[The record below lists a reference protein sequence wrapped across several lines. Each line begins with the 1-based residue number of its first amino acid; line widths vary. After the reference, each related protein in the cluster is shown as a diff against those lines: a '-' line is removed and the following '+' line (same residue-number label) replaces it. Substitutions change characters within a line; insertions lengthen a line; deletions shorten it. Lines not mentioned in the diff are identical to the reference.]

1 MRVPTLE
8 PRRRFRFRG
17 WIIGAVVVLVVLL
30 FSLRG
35 LAGFYTDYLWFDSVG
50 QGSTWSSLL
59 AARVAPALVFTVV
72 FFVIMFVNLVI
83 ADRLAPKYRSMGPE
97 DELIARYQQVAG
109 PYTMRIRIGVSLFFA
124 LIAGIGVSSQWK
136 QWVLFTHYESFHK
149 VDPQFHKDIGFY
161 VFQLPFLKFISEWL
175 FAGLVIVLIV
185 TAVEHYLNGGIRFQS
200 PFQRVT
206 PQVKAHLSVILAV
219 MALVKTAQYYLGR
232 FELNF
237 STRGVVEGASATDV
251 KAQLPALNLLIFISI
266 GAAAL
271 FLWNIRRRG
280 WVLPI
285 IAVGLWA
292 FVSLVIGTIYPA
304 AYQQFKVGPNEYQA
318 ESKYIDRNIRATR
331 DAFGLDQV
339 APKQFDFTSLKNGLT
354 VDQARTLVDA
364 NSGTIDN
371 ARLWDPNVIRDT
383 YLTLQ
388 NLQTY
393 YQIGDVDVD
402 RYLVD
407 GETRQVLIAARGLNS
422 ADLPSQSFVNRHIV
436 YTHGYGAVASPSN
449 QADPDGNP
457 SFYLRDV
464 PVNGNG
470 IKMQNGP
477 PAQIY
482 FAENLGSYVLTGAKQ
497 AEFDYQQAGATD
509 QFTRYKGKDGV
520 KLSNIVRRAAF
531 ALRFGSL
538 DPLISGQITSNTK
551 LLMERD
557 IRARVTKLAPFLQF
571 DADPYPV
578 VLGNRTVWIMDGY
591 TTTDQ
596 YPYGQSLSGEG
607 SLATS
612 FNYVRNS
619 VKVTVDAYQG
629 TVKFYVFDK
638 TDPIIKSYRS
648 AFPDLFTDGS
658 QMPAAIRAHLRYPE
672 DLFKSQSSIFGRYHV
687 TEPKRF
693 YDGSSKWLVSPDPGS
708 GRVSSDILS
717 EASAAA
723 GTASA
728 TSGSNQPQAATST
741 GARISPYYLNIR
753 LPGQKD
759 PNTHFIVTVP
769 FVPVSSGNSQT
780 RLVSFLTADSDPG
793 QYGKLQLV
801 HHAAGADRAR
811 PGAGEQ
817 RDHPHLGDL
826 DRHHAAEPA
835 GFADHPGQHA
845 ADPGRQFD
853 RLRPSLLRPGP
864 RQRRVSRSSSSSSCS
879 PRTTAPT
886 AHRRCR
892 TASTRCSGARRP
904 SPPATCR
911 RASSPAARAP
921 GPARPRRPRPP
932 PPLQERPRPPPRRP
946 APPSH
951 RRPGAPRTCSTRP
964 PRTCDNAQKALD
976 AGDLGEYQR
985 LVDDARIKVK
995 QAQQEQAGGGGG

>member
-1 MRVPTLE
+1 
-8 PRRRFRFRG
+8 
-17 WIIGAVVVLVVLL
+17 
-30 FSLRG
+30 
-35 LAGFYTDYLWFDSVG
+35 
-50 QGSTWSSLL
+50 
-59 AARVAPALVFTVV
+59 
-72 FFVIMFVNLVI
+72 
-83 ADRLAPKYRSMGPE
+83 
-97 DELIARYQQVAG
+97 
-109 PYTMRIRIGVSLFFA
+109 
-124 LIAGIGVSSQWK
+124 
-136 QWVLFTHYESFHK
+136 
-149 VDPQFHKDIGFY
+149 
-161 VFQLPFLKFISEWL
+161 
-175 FAGLVIVLIV
+175 
-185 TAVEHYLNGGIRFQS
+185 
-200 PFQRVT
+200 
-206 PQVKAHLSVILAV
+206 

-266 GAAAL
+266 GAAGL

-318 ESKYIDRNIRATR
+318 EAKYIDRNIRATR
-331 DAFGLDQV
+331 GAFGLDQV
-339 APKQFDFTSLKNGLT
+339 VPDQFRYTSLKNGLT
-354 VDQARTLVDA
+354 QTEAQTLVDS
-364 NSGTIDN
+364 NSGTINN

-383 YLTLQ
+383 YATLQ

-402 RYLVD
+402 RYLID
-407 GETRQVLIAARGLNS
+407 GKIQQVLIAARGLNS

-449 QADPDGNP
+449 EARPDGNP
-457 SFYLRDV
+457 SFNLQDV
-464 PVNGNG
+464 PVKAKG
-470 IKMQNGP
+470 ITMDSGP
-477 PAQIY
+477 PSEIY
-482 FAENLGSYVLTGAKQ
+482 FAENLSSYVLTGADQSEFNYQKQ
-497 AEFDYQQAGATD
+497 GATD

-520 KLSNIVRRAAF
+520 KLSNFVRRAAF

-538 DPLISGQITSNTK
+538 DPLISSQITSNTK

-578 VLGNRTVWIMDGY
+578 VLGDRTVWIMDGY

-607 SLATS
+607 SLSDS

-629 TVKFYVFDK
+629 TVTFYVFDNK
-638 TDPIIKSYRS
+638 DPIIKAYRE

-658 QMPAAIRAHLRYPE
+658 QMPQAIRAHLRYPE
-672 DLFKSQSSIFGRYHV
+672 DLFKSQSAMFGRYHV

-693 YDGSSKWLVSPDPGS
+693 YDGSAKWLVSPDPGS

-717 EASAAA
+717 QATAAVSN
-723 GTASA
+723 GS
-728 TSGSNQPQAATST
+728 SSSNQPQSASSS

-759 PNTHFIVTVP
+759 PDTHFIVMVP

-793 QYGKLQLV
+793 QYGKLQSFTMPQGQTVEGPVQVNNAIIRTPAISTAITLLNQQGSQILQGSMQLIPV
-801 HHAAGADRAR
+801 GNSLLYVR
-811 PGAGEQ
+811 PFYAQGRGAGSYPLFQ
-817 RDHPHLGDL
+817 FVVVYTQDYGAFCGPTVQDDL
-826 DRHHAAEPA
+826 DQMLGQKSAVTTCNVSSGSQSGGTGSGSVTTTTTPTTTVPGTAA
-835 GFADHPGQHA
+835 
-845 ADPGRQFD
+845 
-853 RLRPSLLRPGP
+853 
-864 RQRRVSRSSSSSSCS
+864 
-879 PRTTAPT
+879 TTVPPT
-886 AHRRCR
+886 
-892 TASTRCSGARRP
+892 TTTI
-904 SPPATCR
+904 PPATGS
-911 RASSPAARAP
+911 AQDLLNQAAAK
-921 GPARPRRPRPP
+921 
-932 PPLQERPRPPPRRP
+932 LDQ
-946 APPSH
+946 
-951 RRPGAPRTCSTRP
+951 
-964 PRTCDNAQKALD
+964 AQAALA
-976 AGDLGEYQR
+976 AGKLGEYQD
-985 LVDDARIKVK
+985 LVDQARVLVK
-995 QAQQEQAGGGGG
+995 QAQQKSG

>member
-17 WIIGAVVVLVVLL
+17 WIIGAVVVFVVLL

-35 LAGFYTDYLWFDSVG
+35 LAGFYTDYLWFDSLG

-136 QWVLFTHYESFHK
+136 QWILFTHYQSFHK

-237 STRGVVEGASATDV
+237 STRGVVEGASYTDV

-266 GAAAL
+266 GAAGL

-304 AYQQFKVGPNEYQA
+304 AVQQFKVGPNEYQT
-318 ESKYIDRNIRATR
+318 EKKYIDRNIRATR
-331 DAFGLDQV
+331 DSFGLDAV
-339 APKQFDFTSLKNGLT
+339 EPTNFNFTSLKTGLST
-354 VDQARTLVDA
+354 AEAQTLVDT
-364 NSGTIDN
+364 NSGTINN

-383 YLTLQ
+383 YSTLQ

-402 RYLVD
+402 RYLID
-407 GETRQVLIAARGLNS
+407 GEVRQVLIAARGLNS

-464 PVNGNG
+464 PVKENG
-470 IKMQNGP
+470 ITMDTGP
-477 PAQIY
+477 PSQIY
-482 FAENLGSYVLTGAKQ
+482 FAENLTSYVLTGAEQ
-497 AEFDYQQAGATD
+497 AEFNYQRAGATD

-520 KLSNIVRRAAF
+520 KLSNFVRRAAF

-557 IRARVTKLAPFLQF
+557 IRARVTKLAPFLQY

-578 VLGNRTVWIMDGY
+578 VLGNRTVWVMDGY

-596 YPYGQSLSGEG
+596 YPYGQTLSGEG
-607 SLATS
+607 SLSKS

-629 TVKFYVFDK
+629 TVTFYVFDK
-638 TDPIIKSYRS
+638 TDPIIKAYEA

-658 QMPAAIRAHLRYPE
+658 RMPAAIRAHLRYPE
-672 DLFKSQSSIFGRYHV
+672 DLFKSQSAMFGRYHV

-708 GRVSSDILS
+708 GQVSSDFV
-717 EASAAA
+717 AAAAAAA
-723 GTASA
+723 GSASA
-728 TSGSNQPQAATST
+728 SSSNQPQAASARAAPASLPTTST
-741 GARISPYYLNIR
+741 
-753 LPGQKD
+753 
-759 PNTHFIVTVP
+759 
-769 FVPVSSGNSQT
+769 SGS
-780 RLVSFLTADSDPG
+780 
-793 QYGKLQLV
+793 
-801 HHAAGADRAR
+801 
-811 PGAGEQ
+811 
-817 RDHPHLGDL
+817 
-826 DRHHAAEPA
+826 
-835 GFADHPGQHA
+835 
-845 ADPGRQFD
+845 PGR
-853 RLRPSLLRPGP
+853 RPTT
-864 RQRRVSRSSSSSSCS
+864 SS
-879 PRTTAPT
+879 
-886 AHRRCR
+886 
-892 TASTRCSGARRP
+892 
-904 SPPATCR
+904 
-911 RASSPAARAP
+911 
-921 GPARPRRPRPP
+921 
-932 PPLQERPRPPPRRP
+932 
-946 APPSH
+946 
-951 RRPGAPRTCSTRP
+951 
-964 PRTCDNAQKALD
+964 
-976 AGDLGEYQR
+976 
-985 LVDDARIKVK
+985 
-995 QAQQEQAGGGGG
+995 

>member
-1 MRVPTLE
+1 M
-8 PRRRFRFRG
+8 
-17 WIIGAVVVLVVLL
+17 LL

-35 LAGFYTDYLWFDSVG
+35 LAGFYTDYLWFDSLG

-124 LIAGIGVSSQWK
+124 LIAGIGVSAQWK
-136 QWVLFTHYESFHK
+136 QWVLFTHYQSFHK

-161 VFQLPFLKFISEWL
+161 VFQLPFLKFIAEWL

-232 FELNF
+232 FELDF
-237 STRGVVEGASATDV
+237 SSRGVVEGASYTDV

-304 AYQQFKVGPNEYQA
+304 AVQQFKVGPNEYQA
-318 ESKYIDRNIRATR
+318 ESKYIARNIRATR
-331 DAFGLDQV
+331 DSFGLTAVQDTKF
-339 APKQFDFTSLKNGLT
+339 PFTSLKSGLT
-354 VDQARTLVDA
+354 QAEAQNVVDT
-364 NSGTIDN
+364 NTGTINN

-383 YLTLQ
+383 YSTLQ

-402 RYLVD
+402 RYLID
-407 GETRQVLIAARGLNS
+407 GEVRQVLIAARGLNS

-449 QADPDGNP
+449 QADPSGNP
-457 SFYLRDV
+457 SFLFRDV
-464 PVNGNG
+464 PVKGNG
-470 IKMQNGP
+470 ITMDSGP
-477 PAQIY
+477 PSQIY

-497 AEFDYQQAGATD
+497 AEFDYQRAGATD
-509 QFTRYKGKDGV
+509 KFTRYKGSDGV
-520 KLSNIVRRAAF
+520 KLSNFVRRAAF

-538 DPLISGQITSNTK
+538 DPLISGQINSNTK

-578 VLGNRTVWIMDGY
+578 VLGNKTLWIMDGY
-591 TTTDQ
+591 TTTDR
-596 YPYGQSLSGEG
+596 YPYAQSLSGEG
-607 SLATS
+607 SLSSA

-619 VKVTVDAYQG
+619 VKVTVDAYNG
-629 TVKFYVFDK
+629 TVTFYVFDK
-638 TDPIIKSYRS
+638 TDPIIKAYRE

-658 QMPAAIRAHLRYPE
+658 QMPTEIRDHLRYPE
-672 DLFKSQSSIFGRYHV
+672 DLFRSQSAMFGRYHV

-693 YDGSSKWLVSPDPGS
+693 YDGSAKWLVSPDPGS
-708 GRVSSDILS
+708 GRVSSDFVAI
-717 EASAAA
+717 ADRRRGPRA
-723 GTASA
+723 GPDRTRSPKRRPRPGSGSIPTTS
-728 TSGSNQPQAATST
+728 TSGCPVRRSSTSSCSSRSCRCRRAT
-741 GARISPYYLNIR
+741 ARR
-753 LPGQKD
+753 
-759 PNTHFIVTVP
+759 
-769 FVPVSSGNSQT
+769 
-780 RLVSFLTADSDPG
+780 RLVSFLAADSDPG
-793 QYGKLQLV
+793 QYGKLQSFAMPQGQTVEGPVQVNNAIIRTPTISTTITLLNQQGSQIIQGSMQLIPIGNSILYV
-801 HHAAGADRAR
+801 RPFYAQGRGQGSYPLFQFVVVYTQDYGAYCGQTVQDDLDQMLGRADPVTACNVSAGASSGGTGSGSPTTTTTTTTPGTDDHHHAAGRAR
-811 PGAGEQ
+811 PS
-817 RDHPHLGDL
+817 R
-826 DRHHAAEPA
+826 RRRAA
-835 GFADHPGQHA
+835 
-845 ADPGRQFD
+845 R
-853 RLRPSLLRPGP
+853 
-864 RQRRVSRSSSSSSCS
+864 RSSS
-879 PRTTAPT
+879 
-886 AHRRCR
+886 
-892 TASTRCSGARRP
+892 TRPRP
-904 SPPATCR
+904 SST
-911 RASSPAARAP
+911 
-921 GPARPRRPRPP
+921 RPRRRS
-932 PPLQERPRPPPRRP
+932 RP
-946 APPSH
+946 ATSASTSAWSTKPAPWSSRPSSSRAGSGFLH
-951 RRPGAPRTCSTRP
+951 RRRHAPR
-964 PRTCDNAQKALD
+964 
-976 AGDLGEYQR
+976 LGIASPG
-985 LVDDARIKVK
+985 LLLWA
-995 QAQQEQAGGGGG
+995 

>member
-1 MRVPTLE
+1 MRVPTVE
-8 PRRRFRFRG
+8 SRRRFRLRS
-17 WIIGAVVVLVVLL
+17 WIIGAAVVFVVLL

-136 QWVLFTHYESFHK
+136 QWVLFTHYVSFGK
-149 VDPQFHKDIGFY
+149 KDPQFHKDIGFY
-161 VFQLPFLKFISEWL
+161 VFQLPFLKFIAEWL

-185 TAVEHYLNGGIRFQS
+185 TAVAHYLNGGIRFQT

-251 KAQLPALNLLIFISI
+251 KAQLPALNLLILVSVA
-266 GAAAL
+266 AAAL
-271 FLWNIRRRG
+271 FLLNIRRRG

-292 FVSLVIGTIYPA
+292 FISLVIGTIYPA

-318 ESKYIDRNIRATR
+318 EAKYIDRNIRATR
-331 DAFGLDQV
+331 TSFGLDQV
-339 APKQFDFTSLKNGLT
+339 QPTDFPFASLDSLPPAAT
-354 VDQARTLVDA
+354 DA
-364 NSGTIDN
+364 VVSSNQGTIDN

-383 YLTLQ
+383 YSTLQ
-388 NLQTY
+388 NFQTY

-402 RYLVD
+402 RYLID
-407 GETRQVLIAARGLNS
+407 GKTRQVLIAARGLNS

-436 YTHGYGAVASPSN
+436 YTHGYGVVASPSN
-449 QADPDGNP
+449 EADSDGSPNW
-457 SFYLRDV
+457 YLRDI
-464 PVNGNG
+464 PTKSLG
-470 IKMQNGP
+470 IDLSNGP
-477 PAQIY
+477 ASQIY
-482 FAENLGSYVLTGAKQ
+482 FAENLTSYILTGAQ
-497 AEFDYQQAGATD
+497 SPEFDYQRTGATD
-509 QFTRYKGKDGV
+509 KFTRYHGSDGV
-520 KLSNIVRRAAF
+520 KLSNFIRKAAF

-538 DPLISGQITSNTK
+538 DPLISGQINSNTK

-578 VLGNRTVWIMDGY
+578 VLKNKTVWVMDGY

-596 YPYGQSLSGEG
+596 YPYAQALSGEG
-607 SLATS
+607 SLSNS

-629 TVKFYVFDK
+629 TVTFYVFDNK
-638 TDPIIKSYRS
+638 DPIIRSYRK

-658 QMPAAIRAHLRYPE
+658 KMPAEIRAHLRYPE
-672 DLFKSQSSIFGRYHV
+672 DLFKSQSTMFGRYHV
-687 TEPKRF
+687 TEPRRF

-708 GRVSSDILS
+708 GPVTSDFGVVASGTGSSS
-717 EASAAA
+717 S
-723 GTASA
+723 
-728 TSGSNQPQAATST
+728 SNQPQAASSS
-741 GARISPYYLNIR
+741 GARIQPYYLYLR
-753 LPGQKD
+753 LPGQK
-759 PNTHFIVTVP
+759 TEHFVVLEP

-780 RLVSFLTADSDPG
+780 RLVSFLSADSDPG
-793 QYGKLQLV
+793 QYGQLQAFNMPNGQSILGPVQVDNEINRTTNISSAITLLNREGSRVIRGSLQLIPV
-801 HHAAGADRAR
+801 GNSIVYVRPFYVRGAGSSGFPKFQFVAVFTQGSPAVCAPTVNGALDQLFGSGQAGAACT
-811 PGAGEQ
+811 PGLANTGGSNTGGGST
-817 RDHPHLGDL
+817 PTTTT
-826 DRHHAAEPA
+826 P
-835 GFADHPGQHA
+835 PTTT
-845 ADPGRQFD
+845 
-853 RLRPSLLRPGP
+853 PSA
-864 RQRRVSRSSSSSSCS
+864 
-879 PRTTAPT
+879 TTTPT
-886 AHRRCR
+886 
-892 TASTRCSGARRP
+892 TV
-904 SPPATCR
+904 
-911 RASSPAARAP
+911 
-921 GPARPRRPRPP
+921 
-932 PPLQERPRPPPRRP
+932 
-946 APPSH
+946 PPSTGS
-951 RRPGAPRTCSTRP
+951 RQDLLNQASQAY
-964 PRTCDNAQKALD
+964 DQAQASLR
-976 AGDLGEYQR
+976 AGDFTKYAQLIEQVGT
-985 LVDDARIKVK
+985 LLK
-995 QAQQEQAGGGGG
+995 QAQAATK

>member
-1 MRVPTLE
+1 MRVPTVE
-8 PRRRFRFRG
+8 PRRRSRFRFRG
-17 WIIGAVVVLVVLL
+17 WIIGIVVVLVVLL

-35 LAGFYTDYLWFDSVG
+35 LAGFYTDYLWFDSLG
-50 QGSTWSSLL
+50 QGTTWSSLL

-83 ADRLAPKYRSMGPE
+83 ADRLAPKYRAMGPE

-109 PYTMRIRIGVSLFFA
+109 PYAMRIRIGVSLFFA
-124 LIAGIGVSSQWK
+124 LIAGIGVSSQWQ
-136 QWVLFTHYESFHK
+136 QWILFTHYQSFHK

-161 VFQLPFLKFISEWL
+161 VFQLPFLKFIAEWL

-318 ESKYIDRNIRATR
+318 EKTYIARNISATR
-331 DAFGLDQV
+331 DSFGLDVVKPQ
-339 APKQFDFTSLKNGLT
+339 QFNFTSLKTGMSKEEA
-354 VDQARTLVDA
+354 QTLIA
-364 NSGTIDN
+364 SNSGTVGN
-371 ARLWDPNVIRDT
+371 ARLWDPNVIHDT
-383 YLTLQ
+383 YNTLQ

-402 RYLVD
+402 RYLID
-407 GETRQVLIAARGLNS
+407 GKVQQVLIAARGLNS

-449 QADPDGNP
+449 SAQAGGDPN
-457 SFYLRDV
+457 FYLRDV
-464 PVNGNG
+464 PVKSNGM
-470 IKMQNGP
+470 KMQSGP
-477 PAQIY
+477 PSEIY
-482 FAENLGSYVLTGAKQ
+482 FAENLTSYVLTGAQQ
-497 AEFDYQQAGATD
+497 AEFNYQKAGATD

-520 KLSNIVRRAAF
+520 KLSNFVRRAAF

-538 DPLISGQITSNTK
+538 DPLISGQITSSTK

-591 TTTDQ
+591 TTSDM
-596 YPYGQSLSGEG
+596 YPYGQSLGSEG
-607 SLATS
+607 SLNSS

-629 TVKFYVFDK
+629 TVTFYVFDK
-638 TDPIIKSYRS
+638 KDPIIKAYEE

-658 QMPAAIRAHLRYPE
+658 RMPADIRAHLRYPE
-672 DLFKSQSSIFGRYHV
+672 DLFKSQSAMFGRYHV

-693 YDGSSKWLVSPDPGS
+693 YDGSAKWLVSPDPGS
-708 GRVSSDILS
+708 GRVSSDLLS
-717 EASAAA
+717 QATAAA
-723 GTASA
+723 G
-728 TSGSNQPQAATST
+728 SGVSSNSNQPQAATST

-753 LPGQKD
+753 LPGETD
-759 PNTHFIVTVP
+759 EHFILTVP

-780 RLVSFLTADSDPG
+780 RLVSFLTADSDPT
-793 QYGKLQLV
+793 QYGQMNSFTMPTGQTVLGPVQVNNQIIRTPAVSTAITLLNQQGSQIIQGSMQLIPV
-801 HHAAGADRAR
+801 GNSIIYVRPFYAQGSGEGSYPLFQFVVVFSQDYGAYCGPTVQDALDQMDGQKDRANQCNVSGTLGNIGTNTPTTTTT
-811 PGAGEQ
+811 PGTTT
-817 RDHPHLGDL
+817 PTTT
-826 DRHHAAEPA
+826 PA
-835 GFADHPGQHA
+835 
-845 ADPGRQFD
+845 
-853 RLRPSLLRPGP
+853 
-864 RQRRVSRSSSSSSCS
+864 
-879 PRTTAPT
+879 TTAPT
-886 AHRRCR
+886 
-892 TASTRCSGARRP
+892 TTTI
-904 SPPATCR
+904 PPATGS
-911 RASSPAARAP
+911 AQDLLNQAAAKLDQ
-921 GPARPRRPRPP
+921 AQTA
-932 PPLQERPRPPPRRP
+932 LQN
-946 APPSH
+946 
-951 RRPGAPRTCSTRP
+951 G
-964 PRTCDNAQKALD
+964 N
-976 AGDLGEYQR
+976 LGQYQQ
-985 LVDDARIKVK
+985 LVNDARTLVK
-995 QAQQEQAGGGGG
+995 QAQAKGGG